1 MIENKRE
8 KAINL
13 MGEHQFNKA
22 IPIFIELIQID
33 SNDIDLFTM
42 LGNCYEIIGSY
53 DKAEEALLIAKNL
66 INKSTLQRQIVA
78 IYFSLGLCNQKTEK
92 FSNAINY
99 FEGILEIQPNHF
111 NTRNSLGLTNKK
123 MGNFDE
129 ALENYFECHRIL
141 NYKAIFNVFGKM
153 PSLEEASG
161 FKIFLKIGKEA
172 DQGVHED
179 IKTELRSNIMF
190 SIILNNIATIY
201 FEWDILDTAQEI
213 FETSIKYIPK
223 GSDYIDP
230 IKQLSNLKKIK

>member
-1 MIENKRE
+1 
-8 KAINL
+8 

-33 SNDIDLFTM
+33 PNDIGLYSM
-42 LGNCYEIIGSY
+42 LGNCYEIIGRY
-53 DKAEEALLIAKNL
+53 DKAEKALLKAKNL
-66 INKSTLQRQIVA
+66 INKSTSQGQIVA
-78 IYFSLGLCNQKTEK
+78 IYFSLGICYQKTEK

-99 FEGILEIQPNHF
+99 FEGILEIQPDHF
-111 NTRNSLGLTNKK
+111 NAINSLGLTNKK
-123 MGNFDE
+123 MGNFDA

-141 NYKAIFNVFGKM
+141 NHKAIINVFGKV

-179 IKTELRSNIMF
+179 IKTELKSNIAF

-201 FEWDILDTAQEI
+201 FEWDILDIAQEI

-223 GSDYIDP
+223 GSNYTDP